1 MAERVTLQSAYG
13 QALKDLGSRYPNL
26 VVLDA
31 DLSKITQTVH
41 FAKAFPDR
49 FFNVGIAEQNLMAIT
64 AGLATTG
71 MLPVANTY
79 ACFATMRAC
88 EQIRTFIAYP
98 NLNAKVVA
106 LSAGIEEGWSG
117 VTHQAI
123 EDMAIM
129 RTIPNMS
136 VVAPSDAFL
145 TKKATEAILAHR
157 GPVYMRFG
165 RNAFPLIYDESVSFT
180 LGKAIQLRKGKDV
193 TLVGCGIM
201 VEKALRAA
209 EILEKERI
217 SARVLDMH
225 TIKPLDE
232 VALLA
237 AAKETGALVSAEDH
251 LVSGGLGGAIA
262 EYLVSHS
269 PVPLERIGLQD
280 RFGETGHPDKLFEK
294 YGMTDKHIV
303 EAARRAIARK
313 R

>member
-1 MAERVTLQSAYG
+1 MGERITLQSAYG
-13 QALKDLGSRYPNL
+13 EVLKTLGSKYPNL

-49 FFNVGIAEQNLMAIT
+49 FFNVGIAEQDLMAIT

-71 MLPVANTY
+71 MIPVANTY

-88 EQIRTFIAYP
+88 EQVRTFIAYP
-98 NLNAKVVA
+98 NLNAKIVA

-129 RTIPNMS
+129 RTIPNMT
-136 VVAPSDAFL
+136 VIAPSDAFL
-145 TKKATEAILAHR
+145 TKKATEAMVKHK

-165 RNAFPLIYDESVSFT
+165 RNAFPVIYDEKASFT
-180 LGKAIQLRKGKDV
+180 LGKAIQLKEGKDV
-193 TLVGCGIM
+193 TLVACGIM

-209 EILEKERI
+209 EILEKERVF
-217 SARVLDMH
+217 ARVLDMH
-225 TIKPLDE
+225 TIKPLDGE
-232 VALLA
+232 AVLA
-237 AAKETGALVSAEDH
+237 AAKETGALVTAEDH
-251 LVSGGLGGAIA
+251 LVANGLGGAVA
-262 EYLVSHS
+262 EYLASNW
-269 PVPLERIGLQD
+269 PAPLERIGLQD
-280 RFGETGHPDKLFEK
+280 TFGETGHPDRLFEK
-294 YGMTDKHIV
+294 YGMTESHIA
-303 EAARRAIARK
+303 EAARKAIVRK

>member
-1 MAERVTLQSAYG
+1 MAERITLQSAYG
-13 QALKDLGSRYPNL
+13 QALKELGSRYPNL

-88 EQIRTFIAYP
+88 EQIRTFLAYP

-129 RTIPNMS
+129 RVIPNMS

-165 RNAFPLIYDESVSFT
+165 RNAFPLIHGENVSFT
-180 LGKAIQLRKGKDV
+180 LGKAIQLREGKDV
-193 TLVGCGIM
+193 TLVACGIM

-232 VALLA
+232 TAILA
-237 AAKETGALVSAEDH
+237 AAQETSAIVSAEDH

-262 EYLVSHS
+262 EYLVGHW

-294 YGMTDKHIV
+294 YGMTDKHIA
-303 EAARRAIARK
+303 EAAKRAIARK

>member
-1 MAERVTLQSAYG
+1 MAEKITLQSAYG
-13 QALKDLGSRYPNL
+13 QALKELGSRYPNL

-31 DLSKITQTVH
+31 DLSKITQTVR

-98 NLNAKVVA
+98 NLNAKIVA

-129 RTIPNMS
+129 RTLPNMS

-165 RNAFPLIYDESVSFT
+165 RNAFPVIYGGEVSFA
-180 LGKAIQLRKGKDV
+180 LGKAIQLREGKDV
-193 TLVGCGIM
+193 ALVACGIM
-201 VEKALRAA
+201 VEKSLRAA
-209 EILEKERI
+209 ELLEKERI

-232 VALLA
+232 AAILA

-251 LVSGGLGGAIA
+251 LVSSGLGGAIA
-262 EYLVSHS
+262 EFLVGYW

-294 YGMTDKHIV
+294 YGMTDRHIA
-303 EAARRAIARK
+303 EAAKRAIGRK

>member
-1 MAERVTLQSAYG
+1 MAERITLQSAYG
-13 QALKDLGSRYPNL
+13 QALKELGSRYPNL

-98 NLNAKVVA
+98 NLNAKIVA

-123 EDMAIM
+123 EDMTIM
-129 RTIPNMS
+129 RVIPNML

-165 RNAFPLIYDESVSFT
+165 RNAFPVIHGESVSFT
-180 LGKAIQLRKGKDV
+180 LGKAIQLREGKDV
-193 TLVGCGIM
+193 TLVACGIM

-209 EILEKERI
+209 EILEKERV

-232 VALLA
+232 AAILA
-237 AAKETGALVSAEDH
+237 AAQETSAIVSAEDH

-262 EYLVSHS
+262 EYLVGHW
-269 PVPLERIGLQD
+269 PVSLERIGLQD

-294 YGMTDKHIV
+294 YGMTDKHIA
-303 EAARRAIARK
+303 EAAKRAIARK

>member
-1 MAERVTLQSAYG
+1 MAERITLQSAYG
-13 QALKDLGSRYPNL
+13 QALKELGSRYPNL

-117 VTHQAI
+117 ATHQAI
-123 EDMAIM
+123 EDMAIL
-129 RTIPNMS
+129 RTMPNMS

-180 LGKAIQLRKGKDV
+180 LGKAIQLREGKDV
-193 TLVGCGIM
+193 TLVACGIM

-209 EILEKERI
+209 EILEKEKI
-217 SARVLDMH
+217 SPRVLDMH

-232 VALLA
+232 AAILA
-237 AAKETGALVSAEDH
+237 AAKETGAIVSAEDH

-262 EYLVSHS
+262 EYLVGHW

-294 YGMTDKHIV
+294 YGMTDKHIA
-303 EAARRAIARK
+303 EAAKRAIARK

>member
-1 MAERVTLQSAYG
+1 MAEKITLQSAYG
-13 QALKDLGSRYPNL
+13 QALKESGSRYPNL

-88 EQIRTFIAYP
+88 EQVRTFIAYP
-98 NLNAKVVA
+98 NLNAKIVA

-129 RTIPNMS
+129 RTLPNMS

-165 RNAFPLIYDESVSFT
+165 RNAFPVIYDGEVSFA
-180 LGKAIQLRKGKDV
+180 LGKAIQLREGKDV
-193 TLVGCGIM
+193 TLVACGIM

-209 EILEKERI
+209 ELLEKEKI

-232 VALLA
+232 AAILA

-251 LVSGGLGGAIA
+251 LVASGLGGAIA
-262 EYLVSHS
+262 EFLVGYW

-294 YGMTDKHIV
+294 YGMTDRHIA
-303 EAARRAIARK
+303 EAAKRAIGRK

>member
-1 MAERVTLQSAYG
+1 MGEKITLQSAYG
-13 QALKDLGSRYPNL
+13 QALKELGSRYPNL

-129 RTIPNMS
+129 RTIPNMV

-145 TKKATEAILAHR
+145 TKKATQAILAHR

-165 RNAFPLIYDESVSFT
+165 RNAFPVIYDESVSFT
-180 LGKAIQLRKGKDV
+180 LGKVIRLREGKDV
-193 TLVGCGIM
+193 TLVACGIM
-201 VEKALRAA
+201 VEKTLRAA
-209 EILEKERI
+209 ELLEKEKI

-232 VALLA
+232 AALLA

-251 LVSGGLGGAIA
+251 LVSSGLGGAIA
-262 EYLVSHS
+262 EYLVGHW

-294 YGMTDKHIV
+294 YGMTDKHIA
-303 EAARRAIARK
+303 EAAKRALARK